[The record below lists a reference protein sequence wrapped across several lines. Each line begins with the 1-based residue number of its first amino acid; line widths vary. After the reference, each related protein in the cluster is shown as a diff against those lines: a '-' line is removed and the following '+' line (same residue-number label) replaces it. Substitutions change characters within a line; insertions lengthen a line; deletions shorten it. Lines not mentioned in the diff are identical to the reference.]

1 MIFLFIIH
9 DGLRREMFKSLYEK
23 AQANGIKSYIICFSI
38 REYFWFLTKGFDS
51 KTISLIQYSDSDDII
66 DDLESTIDVAAGFIN
81 IKSASKI
88 YHSTYKSLNKYE
100 TESANIYIFGG
111 NGLHSFDKAIL
122 KFKNENKHVYS
133 VFTELSN
140 IDGKL
145 FFDSLGS
152 NASSFFYSLLKNNE
166 INFKKCNGANIN
178 EWKNNYCKSKL
189 NNHNVKQA
197 TQKRSLK
204 NFVHRLSGI
213 IEFITRLPSYQRFK
227 IDEALYTKKKVMK
240 KLYMDEW
247 NPYKDNIDGIGEF
260 ILFPLQV
267 FGDSQ
272 IKLHSKIDNEKALYI
287 ACKEALKLKLPL
299 VVKPHPAEPDA
310 SVLKK
315 ILEMKKS
322 NKFFIST
329 DNTFSLIK
337 KSKKVIVINSTVG
350 LEAIFCNK
358 EVIFLGDSFY
368 KYFVNDDVLS
378 YYINEWLVDIDIF
391 EPSVITDT
399 EFRKIIN
406 IAKNKHHA

>member
-9 DGLRREMFKSLYEK
+9 DGLRRQMFMSLCEK
-23 AQANGIKSYIICFSI
+23 AKANGIKTKIICFSL
-38 REYFWFLTKGFDS
+38 REYFWFINKGYD
-51 KTISLIQYSDSDDII
+51 KKYISLITNSKCDEII
-66 DDLESTIDVAAGFIN
+66 ADLDKTIDVAAGFVN
-81 IKSASKI
+81 LKSASKI
-88 YHSTYKSLNKYE
+88 YHSTYKSLIKYKN
-100 TESANIYIFGG
+100 ESDDLYIFGG

-122 KFKNENKHVYS
+122 KFKDENKHVYS
-133 VFTELSN
+133 VFSELSN
-140 IDGKL
+140 IDGKI

-152 NASSFFYSLLKNNE
+152 NASSFFFDLLKNQK
-166 INFKKCNGANIN
+166 INFTKHGNDDIN
-178 EWKNNYCKSKL
+178 LWKSNYCKNKL
-189 NNHNVKQA
+189 NNHIVKQA
-197 TQKRSLK
+197 TQKTHFK
-204 NFVHRLSGI
+204 TAVHRLAGI
-213 IEFITRLPSYQRFK
+213 LEFITRLPSYQRLK

-247 NPYKDNIDGIGEF
+247 APYKDNLDEIGDF

-272 IKLHSKIDNEKALYI
+272 IKLHSNIDNEKALDI
-287 ACKEALKLKLPL
+287 ACSEAKKLGLPL

-315 ILEMKKS
+315 IVEMKK
-322 NKFFIST
+322 NNNFFIST

-358 EVIFLGDSFY
+358 DVTFLGDSFY
-368 KYFVNDDVLS
+368 KYFVDDVVLD

-391 EPSVITDT
+391 NPSDISDK
-399 EFRKIIN
+399 EFCKIIN